1 MKLTRKIIK
10 CWFDTWE
17 STNQLTPWPKEVRK
31 NLRGLG
37 YDMVQLQD
45 SIACAQSLPP
55 DKRTDMQNELIHIH
69 KVVMVESNMALS
81 EELVQTMPGM
91 IYEAKTIHNRIDKH
105 VVKVEHGTSLS
116 DIINDHSKQQG
127 K

>member
-17 STNQLTPWPKEVRK
+17 NSEQLTPWPKEVRK
-31 NLRGLG
+31 KLRTLG
-37 YDMVQLQD
+37 YDMVQLQEN
-45 SIACAQSLPP
+45 IACAQSLPAN
-55 DKRTDMQNELIHIH
+55 KRTDMQKELVHIH
-69 KVVMVESNMALS
+69 KVVYAESNMALS
-81 EELVQTMPGM
+81 EQLIQTVPGI

-105 VVKVEHGTSLS
+105 VVTVEHTTSLS
-116 DIINDHSKQQG
+116 DIISDYSKQQG